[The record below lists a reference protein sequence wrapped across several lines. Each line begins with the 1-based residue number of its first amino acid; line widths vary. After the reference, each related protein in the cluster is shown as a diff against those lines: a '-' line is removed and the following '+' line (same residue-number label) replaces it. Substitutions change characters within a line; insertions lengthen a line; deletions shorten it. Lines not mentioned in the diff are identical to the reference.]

1 MIHADQLSRP
11 ALRRKL
17 RECRRAL
24 SPQQQRQ
31 AARDLYRQLAQHP
44 LFRRARHLALYLPN
58 DGEID
63 PVLLRQAAQ
72 RRGKQVYLPLLA
84 HWPRTHMVFQ
94 RLEPGERLRRNRFR
108 IPEPQPRPERQ
119 RHPWALDLL
128 LLPLVGFDDSGGRL
142 GMGGGFY
149 DRALA
154 YRLRHRNWQKPVLL
168 GLAHACQQVDR
179 LPLESWDVP
188 LHATV
193 TDRSWHAGCRREE
206 LEEAR
211 AGRERAQLR

>member
-1 MIHADQLSRP
+1 MIHADQHSRP
-11 ALRRKL
+11 ALRRLL
-17 RECRRAL
+17 RARRRAL
-24 SPQQQRQ
+24 SPAEQRQ

-44 LFRRARHLALYLPN
+44 LFRRARHIALYLPN

-63 PVLLRQAAQ
+63 PVHLRREAQ

-94 RLEPGERLRRNRFR
+94 RLEAGETLRRNRFR
-108 IPEPQPRPERQ
+108 IPEPQPCPARQ
-119 RHPWALDLL
+119 RKPWALDLL
-128 LLPLVGFDDSGGRL
+128 LLPLVGFDGGGGRL

-154 YRLRHRNWQKPVLL
+154 YRLRHHNWQKPVLL

-193 TDRSWHAGCRREE
+193 TDRGWHAGCRREE
-206 LEEAR
+206 LEEAL
-211 AGRERAQLR
+211 AGQPRRQR

>member
-1 MIHADQLSRP
+1 MIHADQHSRP
-11 ALRRKL
+11 ALRRLL
-17 RECRRAL
+17 RARRRAL
-24 SPQQQRQ
+24 TPAEQRQ

-44 LFRRARHLALYLPN
+44 LFRRARHIALYLPN

-63 PVLLRQAAQ
+63 PQLLRREAW
-72 RRGKQVYLPLLA
+72 RRGKHIYLPLLA

-94 RLEPGERLRRNRFR
+94 RIDAAETLRRNRFR
-108 IPEPQPRPERQ
+108 IPEPRPCPARQ
-119 RHPWALDLL
+119 RRPWALDLL
-128 LLPLVGFDDSGGRL
+128 LLPLVGFDDTGGRL

-193 TDRSWHAGCRREE
+193 TDRGWHAGCRREE
-206 LEEAR
+206 LEEALR
-211 AGRERAQLR
+211 GRTPAHA

>member
-1 MIHADQLSRP
+1 MIHADQHTRP
-11 ALRRKL
+11 ALRRLL
-17 RECRRAL
+17 RAKRRAL
-24 SPQQQRQ
+24 SPAAQRQ

-44 LFRRARHLALYLPN
+44 LFRRARHIALYLPN

-63 PVLLRQAAQ
+63 PVLLRHEAQ

-84 HWPRTHMVFQ
+84 NWPRTHMVFQ
-94 RLEPGERLRRNRFR
+94 RLERGETLRRNRFR
-108 IPEPQPRPERQ
+108 IPEPHPSPARQ
-119 RHPWALDLL
+119 RKPWALDLL
-128 LLPLVGFDDSGGRL
+128 LLPLVGFDDTGGRL

-168 GLAHACQQVDR
+168 GLAHACQQVDC

-193 TDRSWHAGCRREE
+193 TDRGWHAGCRREE

-211 AGRERAQLR
+211 ASQRR

>member
-1 MIHADQLSRP
+1 MIHAEQLSRP
-11 ALRRKL
+11 ALRRQL
-17 RECRRAL
+17 RERRRAL
-24 SPQQQRQ
+24 TPAEQRQ
-31 AARDLYRQLAQHP
+31 AARALYRQLAQHP

-63 PVLLRQAAQ
+63 PALLHREAL
-72 RRGKQVYLPLLA
+72 RRGKRVYLPLLA
-84 HWPRTHMVFQ
+84 RWPRTRMLFQ
-94 RLEPGERLRRNRFR
+94 RVESGETLRRNRFR
-108 IPEPQPRPERQ
+108 IAEPRPQAHRQ
-119 RHPWALDLL
+119 RKPWTLDLL
-128 LLPLVGFDDSGGRL
+128 LLPLVGFDARGGRL

-154 YRLRHRNWQKPVLL
+154 YRLRHPNWQKPLLL

-193 TDRSWHAGCRREE
+193 SDRGWFRGCRPD
-206 LEEAR
+206 LDGQA
-211 AGRERAQLR
+211 

>member
-1 MIHADQLSRP
+1 MIHADQHSRP
-11 ALRRKL
+11 ALRRLL
-17 RECRRAL
+17 RAKRRAL
-24 SPQQQRQ
+24 SPAAQRQ

-44 LFRRARHLALYLPN
+44 LFRRARHIALYLPN

-63 PVLLRQAAQ
+63 PVLLRHEAQ

-94 RLEPGERLRRNRFR
+94 RLERGETLRRNRFR
-108 IPEPQPRPERQ
+108 IPEPHPSTARQ
-119 RHPWALDLL
+119 RKPWALDLL
-128 LLPLVGFDDSGGRL
+128 LLPLVGFDDTGGRL

-168 GLAHACQQVDR
+168 GLAHACQQVDC

-193 TDRSWHAGCRREE
+193 TDRGWHAGCRREE

-211 AGRERAQLR
+211 ASQRR